1 MAYLRRLILAFQ
13 NGGEFLTVKISK
25 KELDKMTQA
34 IDVDKRFVDAVSN
47 AEEAFWGEIAKAYP
61 EIKSGDLGPEIVM
74 QFKMMMESS
83 VASWLKANAPEGT
96 AIKSLVH
103 SDFVRNEDEENELVA
118 SLPVLLFNLT
128 ERDKAMLA
136 KETYPVGTRVRLD
149 EMKDDPNPVE
159 KGTYGTIESVDDA
172 GQLHVK
178 WDNNRSL
185 ALIPGTDEFT
195 VLTISLEEFVA
206 TKVWSEDIEKTIG
219 FNYGCPNM
227 KGYVYR
233 EAIYI
238 QKLENEKYYLPIE
251 RDEFESDNLTELERI
266 LYDRHFSL

>member
-103 SDFVRNEDEENELVA
+103 SDFIRNEDEENELVA
-118 SLPVLLFNLT
+118 SLPVLVFNLT

-195 VLTISLEEFVA
+195 VLTISFEDFVA
-206 TKVWSEDIEKTIG
+206 SKVLVDDIEKETNCDNGNPDI
-219 FNYGCPNM
+219 
-227 KGYVYR
+227 KGYVY
-233 EAIYI
+233 IGSYYI
-238 QKLENEKYYLPIE
+238 ELNDDGSYCLPISRNE
-251 RDEFESDNLTELERI
+251 YTSKSLEELEKI
-266 LYDRHFSL
+266 LYDEHFSL